1 MYFQTVPFK
10 ALFLMQKQKLYV
22 VEGLH
27 DEAHLKQLY
36 KNIQTMSV
44 GGSAISQD
52 VINFLMTHQKTLDI
66 YLLFDPDFPGEKIR
80 KKVAEK
86 LTHYTHI
93 FVKKEDAIFK
103 RKVGIEHVSKE
114 KLDEAMTKSV
124 SFKDTHTLSYH
135 AFVEFGFTGHENAK
149 TKRKDICEKL
159 HIGPCN
165 AKTLYQRL
173 NMLGMTK
180 QSLEDILNET
190 SI

>member
-1 MYFQTVPFK
+1 
-10 ALFLMQKQKLYV
+10 MQKQKLYV

-36 KNIQTMSV
+36 KNIQTISV
-44 GGSAISQD
+44 GGSAIAED
-52 VINFLMTHQKTLDI
+52 VISFLSAHQETFDI

-93 FVKKEDAIFK
+93 FVKKEDAGFK

-114 KLDEAMTKSV
+114 KLDEAMIYGIQFTERQ
-124 SFKDTHTLSYH
+124 TLSYVD
-135 AFVEFGFTGHENAK
+135 FLELGFNGRPNAQS
-149 TKRKDICEKL
+149 KRKDICEKL
-159 HIGPCN
+159 HIGFCN

-180 QSLEDILNET
+180 QNLKDILDES